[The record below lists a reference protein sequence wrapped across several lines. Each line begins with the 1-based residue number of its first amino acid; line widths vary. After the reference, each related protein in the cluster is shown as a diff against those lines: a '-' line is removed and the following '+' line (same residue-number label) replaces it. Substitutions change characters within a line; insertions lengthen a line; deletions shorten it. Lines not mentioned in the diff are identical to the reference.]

1 MMRFG
6 MEIIIMIIFLSPEI
20 NCRRPVIFF
29 PLSIVPYKE
38 TQQTDK
44 KQQILPPSKKTVH
57 CFVVFGLVI
66 KNKGKISFSLSP
78 ITKNMS
84 TAVDIVGD
92 YTAGPP

>member
-44 KQQILPPSKKTVH
+44 KQQILPPSKKR
-57 CFVVFGLVI
+57 FIASSYLVWSSKI
-66 KNKGKISFSLSP
+66 KGK
-78 ITKNMS
+78 
-84 TAVDIVGD
+84 
-92 YTAGPP
+92 